1 MDILNFTKMHGAGN
15 DYVYFDCTGGKNKTV
30 FDNAEK
36 LSIPL
41 SDRHFGVGGDGI
53 VLICDSSVADFRM
66 RMFNNDGSEGKMCG
80 NASYCIGTYVYSHGL
95 TDKKVVTLE
104 TLSGIKTLNIDVS
117 GDSINGVTVGMGKA
131 ILKAA
136 DIPVVS
142 DSETFINREI
152 TLPNGITYTGTAV
165 SMGNPHFVIFTENE
179 IEEEAFLR
187 DGKLIEFHKAFP
199 ERVNTEFITVLS
211 RNKLKMRVWER
222 GTGETLACG
231 TGTCASAVA
240 AVLGGHCDYDTEI
253 EVQVRGGTL
262 YIVDKK
268 DGEVTLRGKGVEVF
282 SGEYRYIE
290 N

>member
-1 MDILNFTKMHGAGN
+1 MHGAGN
-15 DYVYFDCTGGKNKTV
+15 DYVYFDCTGGNNKVV

-53 VLICDSSVADFRM
+53 VLICDSDVADFRM

-80 NASYCIGTYVYSHGL
+80 NASYCIGTYVYTHGL
-95 TDKKVVTLE
+95 TDKTVVTLE
-104 TLSGIKTLNIDVS
+104 TLSGIKTLTLDVAPDTS
-117 GDSINGVTVGMGKA
+117 NRTVNSVTVGMGEA

-152 TLPNGITYTGTAV
+152 KLENGVTYTGTAV

-179 IEEEAFLR
+179 ITEEAFLR
-187 DGKLIEFHKAFP
+187 DGKLIEFHPAFP
-199 ERVNTEFITVLS
+199 ERVNTEFVTVLS

-240 AVLGGHCDYDTEI
+240 AVLNGYCDYDTEI

-262 YIVDKK
+262 YIVYKK
-268 DGEVTLRGKGVEVF
+268 DGSVRLRGKGVEVF
-282 SGEYRYIE
+282 SGEYNLSE